1 MLVAIVFEQI
11 ISKELRSA
19 AALGVLVEKGDG
31 LRGRVLG
38 FAFHGRCRSFAVCV
52 VAFLR
57 CTCCRTLALHRGVSF
72 CLLVVRYF
80 VFACRG
86 SLYVSPAHSPTPPT
100 ILAGSRGS
108 PPSHFPPWHE
118 IGPCLQFLSWIML
131 FVFELCV
138 VCHRRG
144 SYVAVCVVAFQR

>member
-38 FAFHGRCRSFAVCV
+38 FAFHGRCRSFAVRV

-57 CTCCRTLALHRGVSF
+57 CTCCRILALQRF
-72 CLLVVRYF
+72 F
-80 VFACRG
+80 V
-86 SLYVSPAHSPTPPT
+86 
-100 ILAGSRGS
+100 
-108 PPSHFPPWHE
+108 
-118 IGPCLQFLSWIML
+118 L
-131 FVFELCV
+131 FIDCSVFV
-138 VCHRRG
+138 VCLPG
-144 SYVAVCVVAFQR
+144 